1 MQDLLP
7 GKRSWIEP
15 AKFEEK
21 RLRKDDKS
29 PYLSPI
35 NSPDLG
41 KLEVRQVS
49 YILKFLQIM
58 IFLKQSLL

>member
-7 GKRSWIEP
+7 GKRSWTEP

-21 RLRKDDKS
+21 RLRKDDES

-41 KLEVRQVS
+41 KLEVRQVR
-49 YILKFLQIM
+49 
-58 IFLKQSLL
+58 IFFNFCKL

>member
-7 GKRSWIEP
+7 GIRSWIEP

-21 RLRKDDKS
+21 RMPKDNES

-41 KLEVRQVS
+41 S
-49 YILKFLQIM
+49 
-58 IFLKQSLL
+58 